1 MNDVKLIHKVLTLK
15 ALGKDYV
22 FTTFQNDLIE
32 SIFGIAFL

>member
-1 MNDVKLIHKVLTLK
+1 MTIVKLIYKFLAIK

-22 FTTFQNDLIE
+22 FTNFQNDLIE